1 MPPAPPSRALTI
13 TNPLILYRALLATQ
27 QIHPDPSQHRLAIH
41 LQKLYHRLKDYEPA
55 INFSHRISQLNRV
68 AGKSTST
75 ATNGV
80 ARPPQQQQNDAPSS
94 PRQRRGIFASLQ
106 AQKEKTEAT
115 ALTRKLTEP
124 ESAIEAPSP
133 RGLLLYGEVG
143 TGKSLLVDL
152 LADSLPTRK
161 KRRWHFNN
169 FMLEVFAR
177 IESLRRRRVE
187 NDGGSMLVSDE
198 HSLLALAREMIATSP
213 ILFLDEFQI
222 PDRAAAKILSSLLTS
237 FFYLGGVLVATSNRL
252 PEELAAAAGV
262 EFAMP
267 PRVGRGGWNWWKR
280 GAQDA
285 AGGGMFAGR
294 GDMAAFLE
302 VLKARC
308 EVWDM
313 EGGKDWRRHEAGDEA
328 VLNEDP
334 VVDSELVHEQHLD
347 GLEPM
352 AAGNLGLG
360 YEQSVHT
367 ISQSESLLSTAR
379 APKTSSSASTPKNY
393 FILPPSPTTDLSF
406 PLEFHLRE
414 LSAVY
419 PSSPSSTL
427 TAPLPWTTTTTLTIY
442 ARPLPI
448 PLHHNGVTKWTFN
461 ALCATPLGPADY
473 ITLASTYHTFIITSV
488 PILTLA
494 LKNEARRFITLLD
507 ALYECR
513 CKLLLSAEAG
523 PDELFFPE
531 LKPRSPETQNQ
542 NQPQTQNGSG
552 IENSNSEGLDPLHP
566 ETFAEIYQD
575 AHFPFRPNTASTY
588 TPSASPPSYT
598 PTTSS
603 PHATTRSILADEDSD
618 FGPVLGRHSPSS
630 PASSPPGAAPSP
642 SSEVEGGRGKGDGG
656 AKPLD
661 FTQATPFTGE
671 DERFAYARAASRLW
685 EVCGGRWWARGGGS
699 TASNSTL
706 ASSSP
711 SPSLSSSNQPE
722 EDATNPSWWRPLPP
736 HSRPWETTATATPS
750 LLVPTT
756 ATISTS
762 TVSAT
767 GDDAHASAR
776 AHTQIHTH
784 ADEATTSTS
793 PFRTSTEPP
802 PKFSEVHA
810 WGVVTW
816 GRKAGL
822 WGKGVEGLEGRKGG
836 RGKNGTEG
844 GWKGK
849 GEDDG
854 KGGEG
859 KKGKENR

>member
-1 MPPAPPSRALTI
+1 M
-13 TNPLILYRALLATQ
+13 
-27 QIHPDPSQHRLAIH
+27 
-41 LQKLYHRLKDYEPA
+41 
-55 INFSHRISQLNRV
+55 
-68 AGKSTST
+68 
-75 ATNGV
+75 
-80 ARPPQQQQNDAPSS
+80 
-94 PRQRRGIFASLQ
+94 
-106 AQKEKTEAT
+106 
-115 ALTRKLTEP
+115 
-124 ESAIEAPSP
+124 
-133 RGLLLYGEVG
+133 
-143 TGKSLLVDL
+143 DL

-177 IESLRRRRVE
+177 IESLRRKRVE
-187 NDGGSMLVSDE
+187 TGGNGGAGTLPVNDE

-252 PEELAAAAGV
+252 PEELAAAAGG

-267 PRVGRGGWNWWKR
+267 PRVGKGGWSWWRR

-285 AGGGMFAGR
+285 TGGGMFSGR

-313 EGGKDWRRHEAGDEA
+313 EGGKDWRRQEAGDEV
-328 VLNEDP
+328 VLNEDSM
-334 VVDSELVHEQHLD
+334 VDSESVHEQHLD
-347 GLEPM
+347 GLESM

-367 ISQSESLLSTAR
+367 KPQSQSLLATGK
-379 APKTSSSASTPKNY
+379 PPETSSSASTPKNY
-393 FILPPSPTTDLSF
+393 FILPPSPTTDLFS

-419 PSSPSSTL
+419 ASSPSSTPTPANL
-427 TAPLPWTTTTTLTIY
+427 IAPIPWTTTTTLTIY

-448 PLHHNGVTKWTFN
+448 PLDHNGVTKWTFA

-531 LKPRSPETQNQ
+531 LKPRSAEQ
-542 NQPQTQNGSG
+542 QTQPRTAENGSV
-552 IENSNSEGLDPLHP
+552 IENTNSEEVQDPLHP

-630 PASSPPGAAPSP
+630 PISSSPSASPSP
-642 SSEVEGGRGKGDGG
+642 SSESEGGKKAGGGD
-656 AKPLD
+656 AKRLD
-661 FTQATPFTGE
+661 FTHATPFTGE

-685 EVCGGRWWARGGGS
+685 EVCGGRWWARGS
-699 TASNSTL
+699 SSASAAAAAATSSPVPSPVPNST
-706 ASSSP
+706 SSSSLP
-711 SPSLSSSNQPE
+711 SNWSE
-722 EDATNPSWWRPLPP
+722 EQAEKEKDAEDTKNPSWWRPLPP
-736 HSRPWETTATATPS
+736 HSRPWESSSSPSPSPSSVVSALASTAHAPRGADTQ
-750 LLVPTT
+750 PTT
-756 ATISTS
+756 EQAK
-762 TVSAT
+762 
-767 GDDAHASAR
+767 
-776 AHTQIHTH
+776 
-784 ADEATTSTS
+784 TTSTS

-822 WGKGVEGLEGRKGG
+822 WGKGVEGLDGLRRGRRGG
-836 RGKNGTEG
+836 
-844 GWKGK
+844 
-849 GEDDG
+849 
-854 KGGEG
+854 
-859 KKGKENR
+859 KGKEEAEAEVETEGKETKENK